1 MRSLI
6 ALLLL
11 GTTAFAADMPVK
23 AKPSLIS
30 AAYPSTSGIYFGV
43 GTLGGGGTVTASV
56 PGVNDNSLVSNQIG
70 VAGIVG
76 YVWNVPNS
84 AYFAAAEGWFGWQN
98 FNGAAQGFSL
108 TGPATFTQRVM
119 VGAPLNDIA
128 ALFPTLNLAV
138 PPFPALPG
146 GQVASNI
153 KPYLFAS
160 LTEDDVTIDIA
171 GAGSNKDWRLSPG
184 MGIGMLGQLTSGSMV
199 DVFAMT
205 KFPQKGL
212 CIGNGLPQG
221 QACGG
226 VGTTYLAGLAL
237 KW

>member
-1 MRSLI
+1 MKSLI
-6 ALLLL
+6 AFLLL

-23 AKPSLIS
+23 AKPSLLS
-30 AAYPSTSGIYFGV
+30 TAYPSTSGFYFGV
-43 GTLGGGGTVTASV
+43 GTLGGGGTVSANV
-56 PGVNDNSLVSNQIG
+56 PGVNANSLVSNQIG

-128 ALFPTLNLAV
+128 ALFPTLNLQV
-138 PPFPALPG
+138 PPFPTLPG

-153 KPYLFAS
+153 KPYIFGS

-171 GAGSNKDWRLSPG
+171 GAGSNKDWRFSPG
-184 MGIGMLGQLTSGSMV
+184 VGIGMLGQLTSGSVV

-205 KFPQKGL
+205 KFPQKGM
-212 CIGNGLPQG
+212 CVGTGLPAG

-226 VGTTYLAGLAL
+226 VGTTYLAGLAI